1 MNPLLTIDLAAIH
14 RNELVEDAAR
24 SRRAPVTE
32 PTFAGV
38 LAAFRRIRAVRFVHV
53 PRAHR
58 VQG

>member
-14 RNELVEDAAR
+14 RNELLEDAAR

-32 PTFAGV
+32 PTLARV
-38 LAAFRRIRAVRFVHV
+38 VAAFRRTRAVHFVHV
-53 PRAHR
+53 PRARR